1 MKVLQSLS
9 AACSAILPRLL
20 EHLGYTLAS
29 VSIGFLL
36 GLVLGI
42 LLTRTPKL
50 SRYILPVLSV
60 LNTIPGIVFIGVLF
74 LYLGRRSATVLI
86 ALSVYAMFPV
96 LKNTFTG
103 LNEVDAQYKEAARGC
118 GMDHFQRLILVELP
132 LAMPTIIGGLRI
144 ATVYTVSWTVVA
156 SMIGLGGLGDFIYKG
171 VSSNNNALILQ
182 GAIPAALLAFVLGT
196 LVDILQRHVVPR
208 GLRKGRDEE

>member
-1 MKVLQSLS
+1 MKIDL
-9 AACSAILPRLL
+9 SAILHAVAL
-20 EHLGYTLAS
+20 HLGYTLVS
-29 VSIGFLL
+29 VSIGFVL
-36 GLVLGI
+36 GVALGI

-50 SRYILPVLSV
+50 SKYILPVLSV

-74 LYLGRRSATVLI
+74 LYLGRQPATVLT

-103 LNEVDAQYKEAARGC
+103 LNEVDDQYKEAARGC
-118 GMDHFQRLILVELP
+118 GMNHFQRLMLVELP

-144 ATVYTVSWTVVA
+144 ATVYTVSWAVVA
-156 SMIGLGGLGDFIYKG
+156 AMIGLGGLGDFIYKG

-208 GLRKGRDEE
+208 GLRKRGDEG